1 MLTMLNNLVLGALPT
16 LGGVRDW
23 VVTEGGNAV
32 AIGLVVF
39 SVFFLFKQQIGRF
52 VGFIV
57 VAGVVFFAV
66 GSPETMLNTLRE
78 FGDILVGN

>member
-1 MLTMLNNLVLGALPT
+1 MLNMLNNLVLGSLPT

-52 VGFIV
+52 LGFIV
-57 VAGVVFFAV
+57 VSGIVFFAV
-66 GSPETMLNTLRE
+66 GNPENMLNSLKE
-78 FGDILVGN
+78 LGNILIGN

>member
-1 MLTMLNNLVLGALPT
+1 MFNMLNNMVLGSLPT
-16 LGGVRDW
+16 LSGVRDW

-52 VGFIV
+52 LGFIL

-66 GSPETMLNTLRE
+66 GSPESMLNSLKE
-78 FGDILVGN
+78 VGNILIGN